1 MNGMSIRHLRPLSLL
16 LLLGLLLL
24 TACAHEP
31 ELNQLKE
38 SDVVFQIT
46 PSSPKAGEE
55 AKLHME
61 LPTLT
66 DTENVD
72 VYYEVKAEGSEK
84 REIFTAMQYEPG
96 KYVTSLTVKQPGAY
110 ELSLHIQ
117 TIEVHLIFY
126 RTLTVTP

>member
-1 MNGMSIRHLRPLSLL
+1 MGIRPLRRPLWLLSLTFFLL
-16 LLLGLLLL
+16 LA
-24 TACAHEP
+24 ACAHEP

-46 PSSPKAGEE
+46 PSSPKAGQT

-72 VYYEVKAEGSEK
+72 VYYEVKPEGSEK
-84 REIFTAMQYEPG
+84 REIFSSMQYEPG
-96 KYVTSLTVKQPGAY
+96 KYDTEMTIKQPGTY

-126 RTLTVTP
+126 RTLTVAP